1 MLKRGLRLKEAAAFS
16 PAHITGL
23 VEICDYNAEPLFNG
37 SRGAGVSI
45 EKGVTTN
52 VRVESSSKLSFKI
65 SINNKETKSAEVSEH
80 VIQVFLS
87 KIENKYRIIVNHDVE
102 VPIGSGFGSSGA
114 AALSLYLALNKIFDL
129 NLSMIQTAQIAH
141 IADVECRT
149 GLGTVIA
156 ETYGGLEVRVKP
168 GAPGIGDLKQIPIN
182 GNCSVACLNF
192 APISK
197 RSVLTDNKLRERIN
211 MFGGKL
217 IDELIKDSTSNNFM
231 RLSRQFAEHIGL
243 ISVRM
248 RKILNEADREG
259 ITCSM
264 AMFGETLFALVEYDS
279 LERLLKIFHK
289 DTLYK
294 HSIIV
299 SGIDFKGIRLL

>member
-1 MLKRGLRLKEAAAFS
+1 MKEVVAFS

-23 VEICDYNAEPLFNG
+23 VEICDYNEEPLFKG

-45 EKGVTTN
+45 EKGVTTS
-52 VRVESSSKLSFKI
+52 VSIEPSSKPLFKI
-65 SINNKETKSAEVSEH
+65 SINKQDTKSAEVSEY
-80 VIQVFLS
+80 VLQVFLT
-87 KIENKYRIIVNHDVE
+87 KIEDKYRILVNHEVE

-114 AALSLYLALNKIFDL
+114 AALSLSLALNEIFDL
-129 NLSMIQTAQIAH
+129 NLSMIQIAQIAH

-156 ETYGGLEVRVKP
+156 ETYGGLEIRVKP
-168 GAPGIGDLKQIPIN
+168 GAPGIGELKQIPIN
-182 GNCSVACLNF
+182 VNCSVACLNF

-217 IDELIKDSTSNNFM
+217 IDELIKDSTPNNFM
-231 RLSRQFAEHIGL
+231 RLSRRFAEHIGL
-243 ISVRM
+243 ISERM

-289 DTLYK
+289 YTVSK
-294 HSIIV
+294 QNVIV
-299 SGIDFKGIRLL
+299 SGIDLKGIRLL